1 MAFRNGKQHLQVAI
15 NDGTPRYIAMAKSET
30 GSPWQKANPL
40 RAVAK
45 AEIQYEAAASVPKN
59 ARLHQLSSDHLGTCS
74 LATNGAF
81 ERLVWGLHL
90 GNGPPF

>member
-45 AEIQYEAAASVPKN
+45 AEIQYEAAGSVQKTSACIN
-59 ARLHQLSSDHLGTCS
+59 YQAIGWS
-74 LATNGAF
+74 GAF
-81 ERLVWGLHL
+81 ILAMDHHFDLST
-90 GNGPPF
+90 